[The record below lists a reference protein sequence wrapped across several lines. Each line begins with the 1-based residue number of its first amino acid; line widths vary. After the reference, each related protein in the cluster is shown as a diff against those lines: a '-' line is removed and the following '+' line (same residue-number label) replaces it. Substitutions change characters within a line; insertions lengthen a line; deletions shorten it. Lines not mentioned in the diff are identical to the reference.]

1 MSNIFC
7 LQTQQNKARQ
17 LEEQL
22 KETESS
28 LQVKA
33 VKEPLRVV
41 VLIKPTN
48 VLTNCDILI
57 YGRGVINTEQKASQ
71 YFAPLIFC
79 QRLFGF
85 PRSSKLAQN
94 KLAFSFKQ

>member
-1 MSNIFC
+1 MNETLLLQLRYQLLAADSSLQVQIPSFFSSLFHNLGVTKYMSNIFC

-22 KETESS
+22 KKTESS

-41 VLIKPTN
+41 V
-48 VLTNCDILI
+48 
-57 YGRGVINTEQKASQ
+57 
-71 YFAPLIFC
+71 
-79 QRLFGF
+79 
-85 PRSSKLAQN
+85 
-94 KLAFSFKQ
+94 